1 MLLQFA
7 KHFHGGDYSEL
18 AGGAKHNA
26 GTSAAKQGDAKKNNW
41 LP

>member
-7 KHFHGGDYSEL
+7 KHLHGGDYNEL
-18 AGGAKHNA
+18 AGEAKHNA
-26 GTSAAKQGDAKKNNW
+26 GTSAAKQGDAKNNW